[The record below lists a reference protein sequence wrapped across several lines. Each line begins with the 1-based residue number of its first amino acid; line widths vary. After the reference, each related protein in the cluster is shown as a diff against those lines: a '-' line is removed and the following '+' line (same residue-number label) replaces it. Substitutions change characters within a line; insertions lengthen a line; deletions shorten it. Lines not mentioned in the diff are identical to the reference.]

1 MVYDTRKRAPASE
14 GNVLD
19 FISLG
24 CVMENMW
31 LMAQSLGMSVHVV
44 SVLGGD
50 AVEKEVKQ
58 ILNISD
64 YMRIAFAL
72 RVGHSVLRPTE
83 HSARASI

>member
-1 MVYDTRKRAPASE
+1 
-14 GNVLD
+14 
-19 FISLG
+19 
-24 CVMENMW
+24 
-31 LMAQSLGMSVHVV
+31 MSVHVL

-64 YMRIAFAL
+64 YMRITFAL

-83 HSARASI
+83 HKRARMRCA